1 MSAHN
6 RIEVMHGVNLDQLG
20 RRPSE
25 HYGDLTLDQLEQRI
39 EGWAEEMGL
48 SVRFFRTNHEGAFV
62 EHLHGLIDF
71 ADGVILNPGAWTHYS
86 WAIRD
91 AAESAG
97 VPIAEVHLSD
107 VEAREDWRQLSVL
120 DGLTAFRVVGKGPDG
135 YKDALSFLA
144 EAVA

>member
-25 HYGDLTLDQLEQRI
+25 HYGDLTLDQLEQQI
-39 EGWAEEMGL
+39 ESWATGLGL
-48 SVRFFRTNHEGAFV
+48 SVRFFRTNHEGTFV
-62 EHLHGLIDF
+62 EHLHGLVDT

-97 VPIAEVHLSD
+97 VPIAEVHLSNLD
-107 VEAREDWRQLSVL
+107 EREDWRQLSVL
-120 DGLTAFRVVGKGPDG
+120 DGLTAFRVAGKGPAG
-135 YKDALSFLA
+135 YEDALAFLA
-144 EAVA
+144 EALS